1 MNVNKTTKYKG
12 QYVEF
17 SYETPL
23 RGLVAITSFVDA
35 ITGQTGT
42 RFFNKEFSYT
52 LDGVKFSE
60 YEPLTLPA
68 LQAISG
74 GTIPIESDF
83 ILRFRYIRDGSDT
96 TGDLTVDT
104 MVINGTY
111 SMAYLQILDL
121 ANTVFEDIG
130 FTDEYWNRV
139 WVNLLKKLYARGIV
153 AAYVERGDK
162 KDDADFITYW
172 KVIAYYYAFTI
183 ALVDE
188 RITKIKEKIPDLS
201 EFLIERGAYAFTDN
215 TIVTLNLVAN
225 YIFDQIRRR
234 ATIGITYIDGTPQAP
249 LTNPNHGELLKLVG
263 FRINDEFLFEYIKQL
278 NGWYLDVNSPD
289 YHGLYNHK
297 QLNKWYDEGEAVDL
311 TKLTLTGTVTNIT
324 FFGRTNMM
332 WLQPNST
339 AESGDLK
346 VADSLGYEITFW
358 IKTAAN
364 NVNTNTL
371 TLSVT
376 TTTALGSAIDTESIN
391 TGGITGTI
399 LSAYTNTNQGNAIFY
414 FIRAKI
420 YPAGTALISSP
431 DSQTNVNTGVNLR
444 FKTGA
449 ERLKIK
455 FACGGGSGSMFISD
469 IKLYPLYQFKNNVS
483 LDAGDMSRAWLKNR
497 NFELSSKINPI
508 KGMSVEEY
516 LNSKIRETLLPF
528 SSTLITE
535 IL

>member
-1 MNVNKTTKYKG
+1 MIVNKTTKYIG

-23 RGLVAITSFVDA
+23 RGLVSITSFVDG

-42 RFFNKEFSYT
+42 RLFNKEFSYT
-52 LDGVKFSE
+52 LDGVKFSK
-60 YEPLTLPA
+60 YEPLTLGA
-68 LQAISG
+68 LQAIAG

-83 ILRFRYIRDGSDT
+83 ILKFRYTRAGSDT
-96 TGDLTVDT
+96 LGNLTVDS

-121 ANTVFEDIG
+121 ANTIFQDIG
-130 FTDEYWNRV
+130 FTDEYWNKV
-139 WVNLLKKLYARGIV
+139 WVNLLKKLYGKGIV
-153 AAYVERGDK
+153 ANYVERGDNK
-162 KDDADFITYW
+162 EDADYITYW
-172 KVIAYYYAFTI
+172 KIIAYYYAFTI

-188 RITKIKEKIPDLS
+188 KISKITEKIPDLS
-201 EFLIERGAYAFTDN
+201 EFLIERGAYAYTDN

-234 ATIGITYIDGTPQAP
+234 ATKGIIYIDGTPQAP
-249 LTNPNHGELLKLVG
+249 VTNPNHGELLKLVG
-263 FRINDEFLFEYIKQL
+263 FKINDEFLFEYVKQL

-289 YHGLYNHK
+289 YHGLYGHK

-311 TKLTLTGTVTNIT
+311 SKLTLTGTVLNLT

-332 WLQPNST
+332 WMQPSST
-339 AESGDLK
+339 AESGDIK
-346 VADSLGYEITFW
+346 VADTLGYELTFW
-358 IKTAAN
+358 IKTAIN
-364 NVNTNTL
+364 NVDINTL
-371 TLSVT
+371 TLTIS
-376 TTTALGSAIDTESIN
+376 TTTALGSPVDTESILS
-391 TGGITGTI
+391 GSVTGTI
-399 LSAYTNTNQGNAIFY
+399 LSAYTNSNQGNAIFY

-420 YPAGTALISSP
+420 YPKGTALIASP

-444 FKTGA
+444 FKDGA
-449 ERLKIK
+449 ERMKIK
-455 FACGGGSGSMFISD
+455 FACGAGAGAMAISD

-483 LDAGDMSRAWLKNR
+483 LDAGDMSRVWLKNR

-516 LNSKIRETLLPF
+516 LDIKIRETLLPF